1 MWRFPSPSWSEIPSS
16 APMTSHH
23 FLRITVSCLLAAALA
38 LAPGPAARGEEI
50 TEEKLKALFL
60 VNILGY
66 VEWPGRAKP
75 AAYGVCMAASERF
88 SSEVRS
94 HLQLKAL
101 DSRVAVRDLDGARS
115 LDGCDVVFLESDTV
129 RGTGFILKEARER
142 RVLTVG
148 GGDRFIDQ
156 GGAVRLYLKDKKLA
170 FDISAKAADAAG
182 IKINSRLLSLAK
194 KVY

>member
-1 MWRFPSPSWSEIPSS
+1 
-16 APMTSHH
+16 MTPRS
-23 FLRITVSCLLAAALA
+23 FLPRTVSCLLVAALA

-60 VNILGY
+60 VNVLGY

-75 AAYGVCMAASERF
+75 AAYGICMAASERF

-94 HLQLKAL
+94 HLQLKTL
-101 DSRVAVRDLDGARS
+101 DSRVLMRTLDGVRN
-115 LDGCDVVFLESDTV
+115 LDGCDVVFLENDTV
-129 RGTGFILKEARER
+129 RGAGFLLKEARER
-142 RVLTVG
+142 HVLSVG
-148 GGDRFIDQ
+148 GGDRFIDR
-156 GGAVRLYLKDKKLA
+156 GGVIHLYLKDKKLA

-182 IKINSRLLSLAK
+182 IKIHSRLLSLAK